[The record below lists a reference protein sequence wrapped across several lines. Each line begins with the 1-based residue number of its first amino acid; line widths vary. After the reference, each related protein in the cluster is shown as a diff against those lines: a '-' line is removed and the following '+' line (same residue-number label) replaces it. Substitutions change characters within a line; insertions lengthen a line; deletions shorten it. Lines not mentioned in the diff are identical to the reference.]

1 MPDCSP
7 LVPNRLSPSS
17 ATADTARVAMM
28 VMPMPDVPVVILFDF
43 TDGHASLTPA
53 FIALPPAKPHRVQPF
68 QQLVDTQ
75 RHYRH
80 KHVVR

>member
-1 MPDCSP
+1 
-7 LVPNRLSPSS
+7 
-17 ATADTARVAMM
+17 MM
-28 VMPMPDVPVVILFDF
+28 VMMAMTVPDMPIVILFDF
-43 TDGHASLTPA
+43 ADGHASLAPA